1 MLKIAIIIGST
12 RSGRLGEAV
21 GKWAYEIAQPRSD
34 ADFGL
39 LDLAQFNPPLL
50 DEALPASFGQYTS
63 RTHADGRHKLPGST
77 AMYSSRRSTTTAFRV
92 R

>member
-12 RSGRLGEAV
+12 LSGRLGEAV
-21 GKWAYEIAQPRSD
+21 GKWAYEIARRRTD

-39 LDLAQFNPPLL
+39 LSLAQFNLPLL
-50 DEALPASFGQYTS
+50 DEALPASFGQCTS
-63 RTHADGRHKLPGST
+63 RTHADGRHNLPRST
-77 AMYSSRRSTTTAFRV
+77 AMYASRRSTTTAFRV